1 MPPEVPEVSS
11 PRPPGDPN
19 AQTRWVLDLDLA
31 EIAQVLDRTSG
42 MIACYAWPECL
53 CLYSNSAY
61 AAIGGWQPDD
71 LLGRTFAELWGA
83 DLFADIL
90 PMMSQAMLTGEPVH
104 YSGERH
110 TPIGRTIWIDVQLI
124 ANRDRSRIY
133 FLLDEVRG
141 RSASG
146 TQTSVQRRLERFFLA
161 STAAVAFI
169 RKGRLVDVNARFAA
183 LIGFEPHELQDVPV
197 ERVLIARE
205 PHESLRAGV
214 RFLRHRSGQHVQV
227 ELTAHDLL
235 IDGRAEQLL
244 LASDVGQEP
253 RSAEQLR
260 HLALHDALTGLPNR
274 AHLDQYLR
282 ASVATAESL
291 GHRFAIVFLDIDRFK
306 RVNDSL
312 GHAAGDRLLLE
323 CARRLRDF
331 CAEQAAQSVP
341 TWVARA
347 GGDEFVLFIALGD
360 GSDVEIGPLIA
371 ELRRTLAA
379 PTQLGGREFAISA
392 SIGVAIFPDHGSAP
406 DELIKNADT
415 AMYAAKA
422 GGRDTVRTFA
432 PALAKAALQ
441 ALNLESE
448 MLNALERREFALY
461 FQPIM
466 TESGRLASA
475 EALLRWKHPRRGV
488 LAPDHFIE
496 LAESSRAMAAIG
508 LWVLEEAL
516 RQATLWTK
524 VGWLN
529 ARVAVNL
536 SGTEFRSEQ
545 FIPTLETMLRRFGLS
560 GRALEVELTERI
572 VMSDELGVYTTL
584 EVLKSLGV
592 TVAIDDFGTG
602 YSSFARLRELPVD
615 RIKIASEF
623 VRDLP
628 DSPACR
634 AIVHSIAEL
643 ARGLG
648 LSLVAEGVE
657 SQAQLDALQLLGC
670 REAQGYLFGKP
681 MSSGDFGRWLRHNQ
695 VRWLPQAA

>member
-1 MPPEVPEVSS
+1 MAAY
-11 PRPPGDPN
+11 PRRPDAPN
-19 AQTRWVLDLDLA
+19 AQT
-31 EIAQVLDRTSG
+31 
-42 MIACYAWPECL
+42 P
-53 CLYSNSAY
+53 
-61 AAIGGWQPDD
+61 
-71 LLGRTFAELWGA
+71 
-83 DLFADIL
+83 
-90 PMMSQAMLTGEPVH
+90 
-104 YSGERH
+104 
-110 TPIGRTIWIDVQLI
+110 
-124 ANRDRSRIY
+124 
-133 FLLDEVRG
+133 
-141 RSASG
+141 
-146 TQTSVQRRLERFFLA
+146 VQRRLEQLFHA

-169 RKGRLVDVNARFAA
+169 HDGRLVDVNARFAA

-197 ERVLIARE
+197 ERVLVARE

-235 IDGRAEQLL
+235 VDGRAEQLL
-244 LASDVGQEP
+244 LASEVGQAP

-282 ASVATAESL
+282 ASVTTAESL
-291 GHRFAIVFLDIDRFK
+291 GHRFAILFLDIDRFK

-312 GHAAGDRLLLE
+312 GHAAGDQLLLE

-331 CAEQAAQSVP
+331 CAEQAARSVP
-341 TWVARA
+341 IWVART
-347 GGDEFVLFIALGD
+347 GGDEFVLSIALGD
-360 GSDVEIGPLIA
+360 GSDVEIAPLIA
-371 ELRRTLAA
+371 ELRRALAV
-379 PTQLGGREFAISA
+379 PTQLGGKEFAISA
-392 SIGVAIFPDHGSAP
+392 SIGVAIFPAHGSTP

-422 GGRDTVRTFA
+422 AGRDTVRTFT
-432 PALAKAALQ
+432 PAFAKAALR

-448 MLNALERREFALY
+448 LLNALERHEFALY
-461 FQPIM
+461 FQPIL

-475 EALLRWKHPRRGV
+475 EALLRWKHPKRGV
-488 LAPDHFIE
+488 LAPDQFIE
-496 LAESSRAMAAIG
+496 LAETSRAMATIG

-536 SGTEFRSEQ
+536 SEPEFLSER

-560 GRALEVELTERI
+560 GRTLEVELTERI

-628 DSPACR
+628 DCPACR

-657 SQAQLDALQLLGC
+657 SHAQLDQLQLLGC
-670 REAQGYLFGKP
+670 REAQGYLFAKP
-681 MSSGDFGRWLRHNQ
+681 MSSGDFGRWLRHNPM
-695 VRWLPQAA
+695 RWLPRGA